1 MTGILENMKAQ
12 IDATVQEVQALKAT
26 VAALQAGGAT
36 AAPAP
41 AAAADP
47 FAAFGAPTPAPA
59 PVKEVTAEAI
69 TALIQPHLDNDK
81 VRDALGVE
89 MRAMGIS
96 ALPDT
101 QPGQYAELYARFQ
114 RVIAAAGTAAAATPA
129 SIV

>member
-1 MTGILENMKAQ
+1 MTGILETMKAQ
-12 IDATVQEVQALKAT
+12 LDATVQEVQALKTAI
-26 VAALQAGGAT
+26 AALQAGGAP
-36 AAPAP
+36 AAPA
-41 AAAADP
+41 AAAPAADP
-47 FAAFGAPTPAPA
+47 FAAFGAPAAPA
-59 PVKEVTAEAI
+59 KEVTAEAI

-114 RVIAAAGTAAAATPA
+114 RVIAAAGTAGATTTPA